1 METNQSEFANVLNPI
16 FGDRLLF
23 SLYTSPEFPILVAN
37 LPQNPSAFKLA
48 SDTGYS
54 VGDIRIHHPYFVAD
68 FDFHPILF
76 LAN

>member
-23 SLYTSPEFPILVAN
+23 SLYTSLEFPILVAIQ
-37 LPQNPSAFKLA
+37 PQNPSAFKLA
-48 SDTGYS
+48 S